1 MWLSCVNDIGLNWVS
16 QTNAIYA
23 HWNTCLIQSLELII
37 AGVRATTFVFI
48 IFSIIFFKKPPKKI
62 FQFKRGADSILAQ
75 VTTFKWNRSF
85 VLQRGPMIPL
95 VLVGKCLE
103 KSFLYPCVNQDCV
116 FLAESSNSVSGLSCT
131 RTKLRTINRGNSR
144 TVEVFSTSV
153 QKCFQS
159 D

>member
-1 MWLSCVNDIGLNWVS
+1 MFDSIP
-16 QTNAIYA
+16 
-23 HWNTCLIQSLELII
+23 
-37 AGVRATTFVFI
+37 RADYCWCTSNNLCFHH
-48 IFSIIFFKKPPKKI
+48 FFHNFLLKATKKKI
-62 FQFKRGADSILAQ
+62 FQFKRGANSILAQ
-75 VTTFKWNRSF
+75 VTTFKSNRSF